1 MKAMKILIF
10 IVLLCS
16 LAVFAQ
22 ENETAEGQQPG
33 VTDDTIA
40 VAEDT
45 SQSDVAPGEFVYQPD
60 DRRDPFWD
68 LSKGE
73 KAKTDREELEGI
85 AGLLIDELKLE
96 GIVYNNGTYTAL
108 LSGPSNAEPPFSVT
122 VGVNVY
128 DGVIVKID
136 NNSVVFKKILTMPLG
151 GKKEK
156 FETKWLNPEK
166 EGR

>member
-1 MKAMKILIF
+1 MKFLIVMIMLFAMVIP
-10 IVLLCS
+10 
-16 LAVFAQ
+16 AQ
-22 ENETAEGQQPG
+22 QDNEANEQEAK
-33 VTDDTIA
+33 VTDDN
-40 VAEDT
+40 
-45 SQSDVAPGEFVYQPD
+45 SQARIPPGEFIYQPQG
-60 DRRDPFWD
+60 RRDPFWD

-73 KAKTDREELEGI
+73 KAKTAREELEGI

-96 GIVYNNGTYTAL
+96 GIVFSKGKFRAL
-108 LSGPSNAEPPFSVT
+108 LSGPSNAEPPFDVT

-136 NNSVVFKKILTMPLG
+136 FNSVVFKKILTMPLG

-166 EGR
+166 EDRRK

>member
-1 MKAMKILIF
+1 MKAMKIFIF
-10 IVLLCS
+10 ILLLCS
-16 LAVFAQ
+16 LVVFGQ
-22 ENETAEGQQPG
+22 ENQATTEGEQAK
-33 VTDDTIA
+33 VTDDTTQDE
-40 VAEDT
+40 VP
-45 SQSDVAPGEFVYQPD
+45 PGEFVYQPQ

-73 KAKTDREELEGI
+73 KAKTAREELEGI

-96 GIVYNNGTYTAL
+96 GIVYNDGKYTAL

-156 FETKWLNPEK
+156 FVTKWLNPEQ
-166 EGR
+166 EGSQK

>member
-1 MKAMKILIF
+1 MKIVIF

-16 LAVFAQ
+16 LVVFAQ
-22 ENETAEGQQPG
+22 ENETTEDQQAK
-33 VTDDTIA
+33 VTDETTQA
-40 VAEDT
+40 
-45 SQSDVAPGEFVYQPD
+45 DVPPGEFIYQPQG
-60 DRRDPFWD
+60 RRDPFWD

-73 KAKTDREELEGI
+73 KAKTEREELEGI

-96 GIVYNNGTYTAL
+96 GIVFSKGKYTAL

-156 FETKWLNPEK
+156 FETKWLNPEQEARRK
-166 EGR
+166 

>member
-1 MKAMKILIF
+1 MKFLI
-10 IVLLCS
+10 VTLML
-16 LAVFAQ
+16 FALVIPAQQDTQATEQ
-22 ENETAEGQQPG
+22 EAK
-33 VTDDTIA
+33 VTDD
-40 VAEDT
+40 DT
-45 SQSDVAPGEFVYQPD
+45 QAAIPLGEFVYQPQG
-60 DRRDPFWD
+60 RRDPFWD

-73 KAKTDREELEGI
+73 KAKTAREELEGI

-96 GIVYNNGTYTAL
+96 GIVFARGKYRAL
-108 LSGPSNAEPPFSVT
+108 LSGPSNAEPPFDVT

-136 NNSVVFKKILTMPLG
+136 ANSVVFKKILTMPLG

-166 EGR
+166 EDRRQ